1 MALKK
6 GKATDAVAKLF
17 SVSAVETKEEL
28 HMPEAREAHEAYEEQ
43 AKPHMPHMSDTHEAY
58 EVQAKHHMPEAYEA
72 HEAHE
77 AHEAEPYSAMTTQ
90 GKKGKKAQRMT
101 MAFSEEN
108 MAYIRTM
115 GKLES
120 GGATAYVNRL
130 IEADRQKNADVYRQM
145 KALLPDA

>member
-17 SVSAVETKEEL
+17 SVPAVETKEEL
-28 HMPEAREAHEAYEEQ
+28 HMPEAHEAHEAYEVQ
-43 AKPHMPHMSDTHEAY
+43 AEPRMPHMPDTYEAY
-58 EVQAKHHMPEAYEA
+58 EVQAKHPMPETYEA
-72 HEAHE
+72 YE

>member
-17 SVSAVETKEEL
+17 SVSAVEPKEEL
-28 HMPEAREAHEAYEEQ
+28 HMSEAHEAHEAYEVQ
-43 AKPHMPHMSDTHEAY
+43 AEPRMPHMSDTHEAY
-58 EVQAKHHMPEAYEA
+58 EVRAKHPVPEAYEA
-72 HEAHE
+72 YE

>member
-28 HMPEAREAHEAYEEQ
+28 HMPEAHETHEAYEVQ
-43 AKPHMPHMSDTHEAY
+43 AKPRMPHMPDTHEAY
-58 EVQAKHHMPEAYEA
+58 EVQAKHPMPEAYEA
-72 HEAHE
+72 YEAHE
-77 AHEAEPYSAMTTQ
+77 DEPYSAMTTQ

>member
-17 SVSAVETKEEL
+17 SVPAVEPKEEL
-28 HMPEAREAHEAYEEQ
+28 HMPEAYEAHEAYEVQ
-43 AKPHMPHMSDTHEAY
+43 AEPRMPHMSDTHEAY
-58 EVQAKHHMPEAYEA
+58 EVSAKHPMPEAYKA
-72 HEAHE
+72 HEAY
-77 AHEAEPYSAMTTQ
+77 EAEPYSAMTTQ

-115 GKLES
+115 GS
-120 GGATAYVNRL
+120 TVRL
-130 IEADRQKNADVYRQM
+130 DSRSVPE
-145 KALLPDA
+145 

>member
-17 SVSAVETKEEL
+17 SVPAVETKEEL
-28 HMPEAREAHEAYEEQ
+28 HMPEAHEAHEAYEVQ
-43 AKPHMPHMSDTHEAY
+43 AEPRMPHMPDTYEAY
-58 EVQAKHHMPEAYEA
+58 EVQAKHPVPEAYEA
-72 HEAHE
+72 HEAY
-77 AHEAEPYSAMTTQ
+77 EAEPYSAMTTQ

>member
-17 SVSAVETKEEL
+17 SVSAVEPKGEL
-28 HMPEAREAHEAYEEQ
+28 HMPEAYEAHEAYEVQ
-43 AKPHMPHMSDTHEAY
+43 AKPRMPHMSDTHEAY
-58 EVQAKHHMPEAYEA
+58 EVQAKYPMPEAY
-72 HEAHE
+72 EAHE